1 MSVVLVHSIFVNWFK
16 YFTIYFSFSF
26 YPVKGWSPV
35 RWYDDGVELI
45 TPSSAQCHEVLSILH
60 NNHNTIK
67 IVKSSPDVMC
77 DLFSALL
84 HNKIVI
90 FLTIQDTQ
98 LTQECISSLCNLLAN
113 NQSLAYLD
121 LNNCS
126 IGDKEVSDITKSLM
140 LNNTLKELV
149 FFKNPLISSA
159 SAETLSKLIINNS
172 TLTKISIRGTSISSK
187 GVLLLLQSLSVNK
200 RLKLSLNKEHEDTC
214 RAYPD
219 YDQVK
224 DRLWLY

>member
-1 MSVVLVHSIFVNWFK
+1 
-16 YFTIYFSFSF
+16 
-26 YPVKGWSPV
+26 
-35 RWYDDGVELI
+35 
-45 TPSSAQCHEVLSILH
+45 
-60 NNHNTIK
+60 
-67 IVKSSPDVMC
+67 MC

-84 HNKIVI
+84 HNKIVKTLSI
-90 FLTIQDTQ
+90 YDTQ

-159 SAETLSKLIINNS
+159 SAETLSKLVINNS
-172 TLTKISIRGTSISSK
+172 TLTTLEVRYTSMSSE
-187 GVLLLLQSLSVNK
+187 GILLLLQSLSVNK
-200 RLKLSLNKEHEDTC
+200 RLKLNLNLEHEDTC
-214 RAYPD
+214 RAYSD
-219 YDQVK
+219 YDQLK
-224 DRLWLY
+224 DRLVFYD